1 MNTWNIPEK
10 SCSAPN
16 EAISSVGFPFGKGET
31 SLVGAGGK
39 TVTMVLVQRSSPS
52 PLGSLREGV
61 AEAGTPWRGMS
72 QFQSQERHEG
82 REPQGLHWEGT
93 LWALE
98 QDRKSRVRVP
108 KCSWIQKRWRDSLL
122 CQHKLPDP

>member
-1 MNTWNIPEK
+1 M
-10 SCSAPN
+10 
-16 EAISSVGFPFGKGET
+16 GFPFGKGET
-31 SLVGAGGK
+31 SLVGAGRN

-52 PLGSLREGV
+52 PQGRLRGGLVE
-61 AEAGTPWRGMS
+61 AETPWRGTS

-82 REPQGLHWEGT
+82 REPQGLHWEEACPPLGT

-108 KCSWIQKRWRDSLL
+108 KFS
-122 CQHKLPDP
+122 